1 MIDSQVIEKLRGE
14 TPGCENKI
22 HLNNAGA
29 GLMPLPVINRMIEHL
44 QLEANIGGYEAAE
57 DKHQEIHE
65 FYIQAGKLLNCPSKN
80 IAYTNNATDSFSR
93 ALSSIPFKKGDI
105 LLTTNDDYI
114 SNQIAFLSFKK
125 RFEINIVRIPNAENG
140 GIDLDQAYQLI
151 GNLNPRLVAVTHV
164 PTNSGL
170 IQPIEQVG
178 RFCKEFGVLYLVD
191 ACQSVGQLNVDVRK
205 IGCDFMS
212 VTCRKFL
219 RGPRGTGFLYVSD
232 RILEGNYEP
241 LFIDMQ
247 GANWQDKDLY
257 IMQESAQ
264 RFEDW
269 EFPYALLLGSKEAIK
284 YALNIGIDKI
294 EDRVRYL
301 AGYLRD
307 NLRDYKK
314 LRLLDRG
321 DDLCGIITLSIKNKT
336 AEEIKVLLDNNNINT
351 SISYREY
358 AVIDFDEKGVDWAL
372 RISPH
377 YYNTIEEIDQ
387 FISIIKHNS

>member
-1 MIDSQVIEKLRGE
+1 MIDSQDIEKLRKE

-29 GLMPLPVINRMIEHL
+29 GLMPSPVLNRIIKHL
-44 QLEANIGGYEAAE
+44 ELEAKIGGYEAAE
-57 DKHQEIHE
+57 LKHGEIQE
-65 FYIQAGKLLNCPSKN
+65 FYQQAGKLINCSSGN
-80 IAYTNNATDSFSR
+80 IAYTNNATDSYSR
-93 ALSSIPFKKGDI
+93 ALSSIPFNKGDI
-105 LLTTNDDYI
+105 ILTTNDDYI

-125 RFEINIVRIPNAENG
+125 RFEIEIVRISNAENG
-140 GIDLDQAYQLI
+140 GIDLDKAHQLI
-151 GNLNPRLVAVTHV
+151 DDLNPKLVAVTHV

-178 RFCKEFGVLYLVD
+178 KFCSEFGVLYLVD
-191 ACQSVGQLNVDVRK
+191 ACQSVGQLNVDVQK
-205 IGCDFMS
+205 IGCDFLS

-219 RGPRGTGFLYVSD
+219 RGPRGAGFLYVSD
-232 RILEGNYEP
+232 RILEENYEP

-247 GANWQDKDLY
+247 GAKWQDKDLY

-269 EFPYALLLGSKEAIK
+269 EFPFALLLGSKEAIK
-284 YALNIGIDKI
+284 YALNIGIDNI
-294 EDRVRYL
+294 EERVRYL

-307 NLRDYKK
+307 KLIDYKK

-321 DDLCGIITLSIKNKT
+321 DDLCGIITLSITNKT
-336 AEEIKVLLDNNNINT
+336 AEEIKVLLKNNNINT
-351 SISYREY
+351 TISYREY

-387 FISIIKHNS
+387 FISVLKQVC

>member
-1 MIDSQVIEKLRGE
+1 MIDSQDIGKLRRE

-29 GLMPLPVINRMIEHL
+29 GLMPSPVLNRIIEHL
-44 QLEANIGGYEAAE
+44 ELEARIGGYEAAE
-57 DKHQEIHE
+57 LKHQEIQE
-65 FYIQAGKLLNCPSKN
+65 FYEQAGKLVNCSSEN
-80 IAYTNNATDSFSR
+80 IAYTNNATDSYSR
-93 ALSSIPFKKGDI
+93 ALSSIPFNKGDI

-125 RFEINIVRIPNAENG
+125 RFEIEIVRIPNAENG

-170 IQPIEQVG
+170 VQPIEQVG

-205 IGCDFMS
+205 IGCDFLS

-219 RGPRGTGFLYVSD
+219 RGPRGAGFLYVSD

-336 AEEIKVLLDNNNINT
+336 AEEIRVLLDNNNINT

-377 YYNTIEEIDQ
+377 YYNTIEEIVQ
-387 FISIIKHNS
+387 FISILKQEF

>member
-1 MIDSQVIEKLRGE
+1 MIDSKDIEKLRRE

-29 GLMPLPVINRMIEHL
+29 GLMPSPVLNKMIEHL
-44 QLEANIGGYEAAE
+44 ELEAKIGGYEAAE
-57 DKHQEIHE
+57 LKHHEIQE
-65 FYIQAGKLLNCPSKN
+65 FYQQAGKLVNCYSAN
-80 IAYTNNATDSFSR
+80 IAYTNSATDSYSK
-93 ALSSIPFKKGDI
+93 ALSSIPFNKGDI
-105 LLTTNDDYI
+105 LITTNDDYI

-125 RFEINIVRIPNAENG
+125 RFEIEIVRIPNAENG
-140 GIDLDQAYQLI
+140 GIDLERAYQLI
-151 GNLNPRLVAVTHV
+151 GDLNPKLVAVTHI

-205 IGCDFMS
+205 IGCDFLS

-219 RGPRGTGFLYVSD
+219 RGPRGAGFLYISD
-232 RILEGNYEP
+232 RILEENYEP

-247 GANWQDKDLY
+247 GAKWQDEDLY
-257 IMQESAQ
+257 TLHESAQ

-284 YALNIGIDKI
+284 YALNIGINNI
-294 EDRVRYL
+294 EERVRYL

-307 NLRDYKK
+307 NLMDNKK

-321 DDLCGIITLSIKNKT
+321 DDLCGIITLSIANKT
-336 AEEIKVLLDNNNINT
+336 AEETKLLLNNDNINS
-351 SISYREY
+351 SITYREY

-387 FISIIKHNS
+387 FISILKQVC

>member
-1 MIDSQVIEKLRGE
+1 MIDSQDIEKLRRE

-29 GLMPLPVINRMIEHL
+29 GLMPLSVLNRMIEHL
-44 QLEANIGGYEAAE
+44 ELEARIGGYEAAE
-57 DKHQEIHE
+57 DKHHEIQE
-65 FYIQAGKLLNCPSKN
+65 FYIQAGKLLNCLSRN
-80 IAYTNNATDSFSR
+80 IAYTNSATDSFSK
-93 ALSSIPFKKGDI
+93 ALSSVPFKKGDV

-125 RFEINIVRIPNAENG
+125 RFEIEIVRIPNAENG
-140 GIDLDQAYQLI
+140 GLDLVKAQQLI
-151 GNLNPRLVAVTHV
+151 GELNPKLVAVTHV

-170 IQPIEQVG
+170 VQPIEQVG
-178 RFCKEFGVLYLVD
+178 RYCSEFGVLYLVD

-219 RGPRGTGFLYVSD
+219 RGPRGAGFLYVSD

-241 LFIDMQ
+241 LFIDMR
-247 GANWQDKDLY
+247 GAKWQDKNLY
-257 IMQESAQ
+257 IKQESAQ

-284 YALNIGIDKI
+284 YAINIGIDKI
-294 EDRVRYL
+294 EDRVSYL

-336 AEEIKVLLDNNNINT
+336 AKEIKVLLDNNNINT

-377 YYNTIEEIDQ
+377 YYNTISEIDQ
-387 FISIIKHNS
+387 FMSIIKHNS